1 MAQSAKY
8 LFDRNFEQPV
18 VAADPP
24 EVVVERELR
33 AEFEAQIAR
42 VRDEEYQRGRADGER
57 EALQSLDAQTSER
70 AAALVDQSQQ
80 ILEHIESECDA
91 IRADAIRIA
100 AAAADRLAGELVRRE
115 PATLLEGLFAQC
127 LEHLGDAPHIAIR
140 VDTAVAERLQ
150 EKVNAVATE
159 RGFAGKIIVLGDPE
173 TPHGDCRIE
182 WADGG
187 LTRDFDSLRG
197 KVNEIVERHLAG
209 HGNPP
214 AQRNGSSANGHGSH
228 DAGTAPSPAPAPASA
243 LAAAP
248 PAPTNGSGDHP

>member
-33 AEFEAQIAR
+33 AEFEAEIAR
-42 VRDEEYQRGRADGER
+42 VREQEYQRGRADGEK
-57 EALQSLDAQTSER
+57 EALQSLDAQTSDR
-70 AAALVDQSQQ
+70 AGTLVDQSQQ
-80 ILEHIESECDA
+80 ILGRIESECDA
-91 IRADAIRIA
+91 IRTDAIRIA

-115 PATLLEGLFAQC
+115 PAAVLEGLFAQC
-127 LEHLGDAPHIAIR
+127 LEHLGDAPHIALR
-140 VDTAVAERLQ
+140 VDANVAEKLQ
-150 EKVNAVATE
+150 EKVNTVAIE
-159 RGFAGKIIVLGDPE
+159 RGFAGKVIVLGDPE

-187 LTRDFDSLRG
+187 VTRDYESLRG
-197 KVNEIVERHLAG
+197 KVNEIVERHLAARD
-209 HGNPP
+209 NPP
-214 AQRNGSSANGHGSH
+214 APVNGASANGNGHAGD
-228 DAGTAPSPAPAPASA
+228 DAGPPSAPAPA

-248 PAPTNGSGDHP
+248 AQPNGSGDHP